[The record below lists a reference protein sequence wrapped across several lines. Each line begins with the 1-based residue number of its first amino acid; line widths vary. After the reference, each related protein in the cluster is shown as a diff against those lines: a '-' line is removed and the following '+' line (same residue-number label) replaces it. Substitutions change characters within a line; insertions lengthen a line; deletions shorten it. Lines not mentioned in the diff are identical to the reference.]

1 MTRNDAHKTSWGKTA
16 FVLLSL
22 LMMGNASHGMVVC
35 IGAHGHVAI
44 EPTGHDHCADAR
56 DAHHC
61 DPATPGSS
69 ASGHLSDNH
78 CEPCVDIPLSL
89 GAFDDRL
96 TSGVAKMSG
105 STPTACIEPPATS
118 PTDRANPLTS
128 TIRTFLTF
136 HTPLSNIVLQV

>member
-1 MTRNDAHKTSWGKTA
+1 MTRNNAHKRNWGKMA

-44 EPTGHDHCADAR
+44 EPAGHDHCADAD
-56 DAHHC
+56 DAHDC
-61 DPATPGSS
+61 GPA
-69 ASGHLSDNH
+69 ASGSGATGYLADGH

-96 TSGVAKMSG
+96 TSGALKMSG
-105 STPTACIEPPATS
+105 STPAACIEPPAT
-118 PTDRANPLTS
+118 PQTHGTDVLTF
-128 TIRTFLTF
+128 TRCTFLTF
-136 HTPLSNIVLQV
+136 PTPLSSIILQV